1 MPVVTIDDREA
12 MVRADRARSILE
24 NSEFA
29 AAFAAVRESLLTKIE
44 EAPIR
49 DREAVHECKL
59 MLKLLNDVRANLQ
72 SVVNTGKVIE
82 SRTTMLDMARKG
94 LNNAFRR

>member
-1 MPVVTIDDREA
+1 MPAVNLEEKTAIT
-12 MVRADRARSILE
+12 RAVKAQALLE
-24 NSEFA
+24 DQELN
-29 AAFAAVRESLLTKIE
+29 AAFAAVRESILHRIE

-49 DREAVHECKL
+49 DKDGLHELKI

-82 SRTTMLDMARKG
+82 YRTSMLERAKKG
-94 LNNAFRR
+94 VVNAFRN